1 MSDINRNKGE
11 SATVYRTFEDGY
23 VVRAMTPSDIDIVVG
38 WYSGMGSISPYDLA
52 TALAVFPPGPGFY
65 IGELDGEV
73 IRLVGRK
80 TRGGESDTWRG
91 GRHLEGRATPGG
103 EGYAW
108 RRGRHL
114 EWRAT
119 PGGEGDTWRE
129 ERYLAGRATPGRED
143 DAWRGGRHLE
153 GRVTSFGEGDTW
165 TGGRHLGHPTFSY
178 ASCTFTK
185 E

>member
-38 WYSGMGSISPYDLA
+38 WNSGMGSISHHNLA

-80 TRGGESDTWRG
+80 TRGGEGYAWRR

-103 EGYAW
+103 ES
-108 RRGRHL
+108 
-114 EWRAT
+114 
-119 PGGEGDTWRE
+119 DT
-129 ERYLAGRATPGRED
+129 
-143 DAWRGGRHLE
+143 WRGGRHL
-153 GRVTSFGEGDTW
+153 
-165 TGGRHLGHPTFSY
+165 GHRTFSY